1 MSETR
6 ASWTR
11 RFFAYLVDN
20 IIVEVIWIGL
30 ILILGLVLPID
41 IVELPDFEFPEN
53 NGGNLFAVEATSD
66 LTNTAFTYATVFPF
80 RFIYWV
86 YYEYKRGQTIGKRML
101 QVRTVKI
108 DGSNQDFIDVVILT
122 FFKTSLIPFDVLL
135 GVLFLRGKKERISN
149 RLTNTIVVSV

>member
-11 RFFAYLVDN
+11 RFFAYLLDN

-30 ILILGLVLPID
+30 VLILGLVSPIE
-41 IVELPDFEFPEN
+41 IVELPEFEFPEN

-66 LTNTAFTYATVFPF
+66 VTITAFTYATVFPF

-101 QVRTVKI
+101 QIRTIKI
-108 DGSNQDFIDVVILT
+108 DGSDQDFIDVIVLT

-135 GVLFLRGKKERISN
+135 GVLFIRGKKERISN
-149 RLTNTIVVSV
+149 KLTNTIVVSV

>member
-1 MSETR
+1 MSEIR

-11 RFFAYLVDN
+11 RFFAYLIDN

-30 ILILGLVLPID
+30 ILILGLVSPIE

-101 QVRTVKI
+101 QIRTIKI
-108 DGSNQDFIDVVILT
+108 DGSDQDFIDVIVLT

-135 GVLFLRGKKERISN
+135 GVLFIRGKKERISN
-149 RLTNTIVVSV
+149 KLTNTIVVSV

>member
-11 RFFAYLVDN
+11 RFFAYLIDN

-30 ILILGLVLPID
+30 ILILGLVSPIE

-53 NGGNLFAVEATSD
+53 NGGSLFAVEATSD

-101 QVRTVKI
+101 QIRTIKI
-108 DGSNQDFIDVVILT
+108 DGSNQDFIDVVVLT

-135 GVLFLRGKKERISN
+135 GVLFMRGKKERISN
-149 RLTNTIVVSV
+149 RLTNTVVVSV

>member
-11 RFFAYLVDN
+11 RFFAYLIDN

-30 ILILGLVLPID
+30 ILILGLVSPIE

-80 RFIYWV
+80 RFLYWT

-108 DGSNQDFIDVVILT
+108 DGSDQGFIDVVILT
-122 FFKTSLIPFDVLL
+122 TFKTSLIPFDVLL
-135 GVLFLRGKKERISN
+135 GVLFMRGKKERISN
-149 RLTNTIVVSV
+149 RLTNTVVVSV